1 MVLFFRLDNRTSF
14 VSPNDD
20 IIYLVAFL
28 SHANPSSNGTDS
40 LEYVLTQNKRILDF
54 CDVAHLGVKQYLPHY
69 TTQEQWRTHFG
80 PKWEVFIQRKS
91 AYDPLAMLA
100 PGQRIFQKAV
110 SVS

>member
-1 MVLFFRLDNRTSF
+1 MFLFFRVDNRTSF
-14 VSPNDD
+14 VCPDED

-28 SHANPSSNGTDS
+28 SHANSSSNGTDS
-40 LEYVLTQNKRILDF
+40 LQHALTQNKRILDF
-54 CDVAHLGVKQYLPHY
+54 CEGSNLGVKQYLPHY

-80 PKWEVFIQRKS
+80 PQWEVFVERKS
-91 AYDPLAMLA
+91 VYDPLAMLA